1 MSDYRECDN
10 HPNFK
15 ENVGRRFQL
24 IMVSGEI
31 QEGVVNGVN
40 EPQASYGKW
49 IFEMVGDIACI
60 NKGHFR
66 WIEPPLAT
74 DTAGEVSHP
83 SHYGGEDNPY
93 EAIKVIN
100 AHDLNFCLGNAIK
113 YVLRAGK
120 KESDTKK
127 QDLEKAIQY
136 LQFEIDKG

>member
-1 MSDYRECDN
+1 MKN
-10 HPNFK
+10 
-15 ENVGRRFQL
+15 
-24 IMVSGEI
+24 
-31 QEGVVNGVN
+31 
-40 EPQASYGKW
+40 
-49 IFEMVGDIACI
+49 
-60 NKGHFR
+60 
-66 WIEPPLAT
+66 WIEPPIIT
-74 DTAGEVSHP
+74 TSPVSHP

-136 LQFEIDKG
+136 LQFEIDKV